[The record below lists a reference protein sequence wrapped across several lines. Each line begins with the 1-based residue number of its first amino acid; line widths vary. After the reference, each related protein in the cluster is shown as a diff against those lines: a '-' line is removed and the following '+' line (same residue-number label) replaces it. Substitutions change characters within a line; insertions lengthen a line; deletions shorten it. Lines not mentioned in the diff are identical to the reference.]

1 MQVLAATKLTAL
13 LDEAIAVRIFPGA
26 VVIWQHGAR
35 HLQIARGHLTYE
47 NATPVTAQTIYD
59 VASLS
64 KLWTLAAWL
73 LIAREYE
80 IAPTRALGDFLLAFN
95 TDDKRDMQIAH
106 LLDHSSGIECAIQSF
121 VPLIEDDANNGVQ
134 VLAERCGDDWTE
146 QLAAAPLKSAPG
158 SEVLYSCSNYFL
170 LARLMAKI
178 IGGNLA
184 NFITRRLIEP
194 LYQDN
199 EIVRTTFTPCK
210 YLQGQ
215 IAPTETQSNGEIL
228 CGQIHDEAARFYA
241 ATDDDFCG
249 NAGVFANADGV
260 LRFARLWLNEGA
272 HGGQQILHPQDSAL
286 CLENARLENA
296 ETGSRRGWCWQID
309 APLYVT
315 ARAPRGSIGHLG
327 FTGPALWLHQNSQRV
342 CVVLN
347 NRVHP
352 TRDGPNRFPLLR
364 QISSEFIDF

>member
-1 MQVLAATKLTAL
+1 MQVLAATRLTAL
-13 LDEAIAVRIFPGA
+13 LDQSIAAHIFPGA
-26 VVIWQHGAR
+26 VVIWQHGTR
-35 HLQIARGHLTYE
+35 HLSVARGHLTYE
-47 NATPVTAQTIYD
+47 NLTPVTSQTIYD

-80 IAPTRALGDFLLAFN
+80 IAPQRALGDFLPAFN
-95 TDDKRDMQIAH
+95 VGEKANLQIAH

-121 VPLIEDDANNGVQ
+121 VPHGENNALQ
-134 VLAERCGDDWTE
+134 VLAERCGDDWI
-146 QLAAAPLKSAPG
+146 QCLSSAPLKSAPG

-170 LARLMAKI
+170 LARVLSKI
-178 IGGNLA
+178 IDGNLA

-194 LYQDN
+194 LYENN
-199 EIVRTTFTPCK
+199 ETVRTTFVPCK

-215 IAPTETQSNGEIL
+215 IAPTETQPNGETL
-228 CGQIHDEAARFYA
+228 CGQIHDEAARFYT
-241 ATDDDFCG
+241 ATDNDFCG
-249 NAGVFANADGV
+249 NAGIFADADGV

-272 HGGQQILHPQDSAL
+272 HNSRQILHPQDSAL
-286 CLENARLENA
+286 CFENARLENG
-296 ETGSRRGWCWQID
+296 ETGTRRGWCWQMD
-309 APLYVT
+309 AALYMT
-315 ARAPRGSIGHLG
+315 DKAPRDSIGHLG

-364 QISSEFIDF
+364 RISEEFMNF